1 MFLDTVIGD
10 GVLSFCEHISV
21 GEPLEELELLD
32 ELEEVEELE
41 LLDDELELELLDD
54 ELELELDED
63 GSPPPHADNPNP
75 NILKTKA
82 NLVSVKPTS

>member
-41 LLDDELELELLDD
+41 LLDDELELEL
-54 ELELELDED
+54 ELDED